1 MNIGLALG
9 GGAARG
15 WAHLGVLEVLR
26 SRGLKVKAVAG
37 TSIGALIG
45 AFAAA
50 DKLDELKDISL
61 SFGRRQAFKLFDPVF
76 PVAGFVD
83 GRKVERF
90 LREHL
95 GEVNI
100 EELPIPFAAI
110 AVDLCSG
117 EPIEFHRGPVVDAV
131 RASISI
137 PGVFKPVLS
146 QGRCLVDG
154 GLANPLPVD
163 VVRRMGCD
171 RVIAVDLNKDIPP
184 SKGDQLPNIMQVL
197 NSTVVVMERQLTQ
210 LRLELDPPD
219 LVIRPE
225 LSNVGML
232 DFHEVE
238 AGIDAGREAAESALD
253 DFDLMA

>member
-15 WAHLGVLEVLR
+15 WAHVGVLEALD
-26 SRGLKVKAVAG
+26 SRGLEIKAVAG

-50 DKLDELKDISL
+50 DKLDELKEIST
-61 SFGRRQAFKLFDPVF
+61 SFGRRAAFKLFDPVF

-83 GRKVERF
+83 GRKVEQF

-95 GEVNI
+95 GDINI
-100 EELPIPFAAI
+100 EDLPIPYAAV
-110 AVDLCSG
+110 AVDLATG
-117 EPIEFHRGPVVDAV
+117 ESLELHEGSVVDAV

-137 PGVFKPVLS
+137 PGVFTPALS

-163 VVRRMGCD
+163 VVRGMGGD
-171 RVIAVDLNKDIPP
+171 RVIAVDLNKDLPP
-184 SKGDQLPNIMQVL
+184 SKGGRRPNIMQVL
-197 NSTVVVMERQLTQ
+197 NSTVVVMERQLTL
-210 LRLELDPPD
+210 LRLKLDPPD

-225 LSNVGML
+225 LSTVGMM
-232 DFHEVE
+232 DFHAVQE
-238 AGIDAGREAAESALD
+238 GIAAGRKAAEEALENFTCD
-253 DFDLMA
+253 